1 MHSDSPHCACST
13 GTMLGMG
20 SVGLLV
26 ANPKTLVKVW
36 NCLDRCDVADLLV
49 WNSLASLLYHDVKG
63 AILIGVAGLTLL
75 DWTLNKS

>member
-1 MHSDSPHCACST
+1 MCIVIARLVRVPVLTVTSCGLGILSART

-20 SVGLLV
+20 SVGLLI

-49 WNSLASLLYHDVKG
+49 WNSLGGASVL
-63 AILIGVAGLTLL
+63 
-75 DWTLNKS
+75 S